1 MEYDYVI
8 NMNSLKNSSLLLP
21 AVLWDLIIPYEIIP
35 KEFKLRSMVIY
46 NPLWFMTITG
56 MSSMSH
62 LLKKKT
68 G

>member
-21 AVLWDLIIPYEIIP
+21 VVLWDLIIPYEMIP

-46 NPLWFMTITG
+46 NPLWFIAITG